1 MIIGTRGS
9 ELAIVQSNHVK
20 NALSKISKEDI
31 DLKIVKTKGDKITSS
46 QLYNIDSKGL
56 FTKELDKAILEEE
69 IDLAV
74 HSLKDV
80 PTELDDDLEVVSVLK
95 RESPNDVFI
104 SNQDWNEL
112 NNNATVGTS
121 SLRRE
126 AFCKYHKKDIQLKPL
141 RGNIGTR
148 IAKVI
153 DNEITGTIM
162 AEAGLKRLGLTKY
175 VKNRFSIKEMTPTAG
190 QGALAIIVRKDS
202 VNKEIIQKLNDY
214 ISFQETLSER
224 TILKELGVGCQWP
237 LGIFAKADKN
247 QIELFSTLLSPKGE
261 VLKIITLNGYLKDS
275 EDIGRKAGK
284 IIGEYI

>member
-1 MIIGTRGS
+1 LIIGTRGS